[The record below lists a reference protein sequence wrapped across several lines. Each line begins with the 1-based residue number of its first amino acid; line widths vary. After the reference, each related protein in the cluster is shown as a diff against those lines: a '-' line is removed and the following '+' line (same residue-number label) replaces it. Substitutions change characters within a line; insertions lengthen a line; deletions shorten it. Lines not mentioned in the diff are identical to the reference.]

1 MVIFKNF
8 ERFGC
13 PFFSP
18 TSGILLERVPLR
30 HYATLLTHY
39 LRPHWKRVVFLGVFM
54 FTGIGLNLLNPQIIR
69 YFIDTAQ
76 ADGAVENLIWAGIAF
91 LAIGIIRQGVQI
103 VSSYLGQDVGWR
115 ATNQMRNTLAHHCLN
130 LDMGF
135 HHEHTPGEMIE
146 RVDGDTTALSNF
158 FSQFVIHV
166 IGSSFF
172 LLGVLILVFREDWR
186 VGAALTAFSIL
197 AFVVFNLTRNIAVP
211 IYTAERESYARLYG
225 FIEERLLGLED
236 IRTNGAGD
244 YTVNRFYGVNNG
256 VFDRVK
262 RSEIM
267 SEGLRAITGIMF
279 ALGYALAMGM
289 GIWLYREGTF
299 TIGAV
304 FLVFHYTS
312 MLREPLFQ
320 ISQQIN
326 DLQRATAGLKRIEEL
341 HRIQSGIL
349 DGREK
354 LATGHL
360 SGESIPLGV
369 AFENVHFAY
378 TPDDPVLRNISFSL
392 DPGKTLGLLGRT
404 GSGKT
409 TITRL
414 LFRFYDI
421 QRGQIRIGD
430 QNIRDILLD
439 DLRQHVGLVT
449 QDVQL
454 FNASVRDNLTLFRPG
469 VSEKKIIAILE
480 DLGLGAWCASL
491 PDGLET
497 ELVSGS
503 LSAGEAQ
510 LLAFA
515 RVFLKDPGL
524 VILDE
529 PSSRLDP
536 ATEQNINF
544 AVERLLQNRT
554 GIIIAHRLE
563 TVERVDNIL
572 ILDDGQVGEYGL
584 RADLVADPNSRFS
597 RLLNTGLEELIA

>member
-1 MVIFKNF
+1 M
-8 ERFGC
+8 
-13 PFFSP
+13 
-18 TSGILLERVPLR
+18 ERVPLR
-30 HYATLLTHY
+30 HYATLLIHY

-76 ADGAVENLIWAGIAF
+76 ADGAVQNLIWAGIAF

-135 HHEHTPGEMIE
+135 HHAHTPGEMIE

-158 FSQFVIHV
+158 FSQFVIQV

-197 AFVVFNLTRNIAVP
+197 AFLVFNLTRNIAVP
-211 IYTAERESYARLYG
+211 IYTAERERYARLYG
-225 FIEERLLGLED
+225 FIEERLTGLED

-244 YTVNRFYGVNNG
+244 YTVNRFYQVNNG

-262 RSEIM
+262 KSEFM

>member
-1 MVIFKNF
+1 M
-8 ERFGC
+8 
-13 PFFSP
+13 
-18 TSGILLERVPLR
+18 ERVPLR
-30 HYATLLTHY
+30 HYASLLTHY

-76 ADGAVENLIWAGIAF
+76 ADGAVQNLIWAGIAF

-186 VGAALTAFSIL
+186 VGAALTAFSIF

-244 YTVNRFYGVNNG
+244 YTVNRFYNVNNG
-256 VFDRVK
+256 VFARVK
-262 RSEIM
+262 KSELM

-304 FLVFHYTS
+304 FLIFHYTS

-341 HRIQSGIL
+341 HRIQTRIR
-349 DGREK
+349 DGNEK
-354 LATGHL
+354 LSAP
-360 SGESIPLGV
+360 SGKLEVMPLGI
-369 AFENVHFAY
+369 AFDNVHFAY
-378 TPDDPVLRNISFSL
+378 NPGDPVLQNISFAL

-454 FNASVRDNLTLFRPG
+454 FNASVRDNLTLFRPD
-469 VSEKKIIAILE
+469 VLDKKIIDILDE
-480 DLGLGAWCASL
+480 LGLGAWYASL
-491 PDGLET
+491 PDGLDT

-544 AVERLLQNRT
+544 AVEHLLQNRT

-572 ILDDGQVGEYGL
+572 ILDDGQVGEFGL
-584 RADLVADPNSRFS
+584 RADLVADPNSQFS